1 MKKIVGL
8 LVVLFTAGFLP
19 SVSAVEKPAI
29 AIIDTAI
36 DTSAVNVI
44 HEVCL
49 MEEKRCPNK
58 QAYMEG
64 RGAATLPQ
72 DQLYKNMFDHGTQ
85 MSAVAKYVNPDV
97 NIVFIRM
104 IPMTNTGTL
113 GIYTDNTINEALK
126 WVIAN
131 KTKFNIV
138 ATSISFGSHN
148 FKKAAPG
155 YCSITKIGQDLRNN
169 IITLQKMGVG
179 TMFAAGN
186 SYDKTRVDYPACINE
201 AIAVGSIG
209 EYGNVEL
216 YSNSGAELD
225 FYALGTYDVLG
236 RRSMGT
242 SPATAAL
249 AAFWAKNY
257 QGSYQATYDYLK
269 SVSKDLIVT
278 VK

>member
-1 MKKIVGL
+1 MKKVVGL
-8 LVVLFTAGFLP
+8 LLIALVAVFLP
-19 SVSAVEKPAI
+19 SASANQKPAI
-29 AIIDTAI
+29 VIIDTAI
-36 DTSAVNVI
+36 DTSAVSI
-44 HEVCL
+44 MHEVCI

-64 RGAATLPQ
+64 PGAATLPL

-85 MSAVAKYVNPDV
+85 MSAVAKSINPDV

-104 IPMTNTGTL
+104 IPMTNRGTL
-113 GIYTDNTINEALK
+113 GIYTDNTMNEALK
-126 WVIAN
+126 WVVAN

-148 FKKAAPG
+148 FKKTGPG
-155 YCSITKIGQDLRNN
+155 YCTPTRITADLRNTIN
-169 IITLQKMGVG
+169 TLQGMGVG

-186 SYDKTRVDYPACINE
+186 GYDKSRIDYPACVSE
-201 AIAVGSIG
+201 AIAVGAVG
-209 EYGNVEL
+209 ERGNIEN
-216 YSNSGAELD
+216 YSNTAVELD
-225 FYALGTYDVLG
+225 FYALGTYDVLN

-257 QGSYQATYDYLK
+257 KGSYQATYDYLK
-269 SVSKDLIVT
+269 SVSTDLVVS